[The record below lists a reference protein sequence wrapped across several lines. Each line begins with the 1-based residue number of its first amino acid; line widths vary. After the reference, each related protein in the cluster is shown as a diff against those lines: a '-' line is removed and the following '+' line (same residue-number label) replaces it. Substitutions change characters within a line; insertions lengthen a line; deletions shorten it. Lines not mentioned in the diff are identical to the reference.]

1 MNDCFYIYRHMKSWQ
16 LTNLLSEI
24 ELQLEKAPLA
34 PQSILSFHKVNDSRV
49 LA

>member
-1 MNDCFYIYRHMKSWQ
+1 MNDCFYIYRHMMSWQ

-34 PQSILSFHKVNDSRV
+34 AAITPYHQSTK
-49 LA
+49 

>member
-1 MNDCFYIYRHMKSWQ
+1 MTVYIYRHMKSWQ

-34 PQSILSFHKVNDSRV
+34 AAITPYSHAVITPFHQSTK
-49 LA
+49 